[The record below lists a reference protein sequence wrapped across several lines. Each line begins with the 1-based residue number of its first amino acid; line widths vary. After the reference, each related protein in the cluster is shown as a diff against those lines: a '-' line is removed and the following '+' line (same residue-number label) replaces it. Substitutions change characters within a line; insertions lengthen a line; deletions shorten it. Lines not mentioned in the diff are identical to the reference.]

1 MFVYFRSLT
10 MTVLRGRPQT
20 NSLSLCCFYVC
31 FVLSFL
37 ASFLMPEV
45 PIPQSWST
53 PSSVQKTLKKKVQD
67 RGYSKT
73 KCGNTMG
80 QFNAKCYTI
89 IDLEKAYFPSTL
101 LSSVTTEMSL
111 PLAVWSEQCLLS
123 CLSVALCLVYSLLFI
138 FELYRAKLP
147 QHCCVALTESCILY
161 GFIRINQYLI
171 YLYAFII
178 HASFT
183 GQL

>member
-20 NSLSLCCFYVC
+20 NSLSLSKCRTGATPRPNVGTRWDSLMQNVIPSQIQKKLISPQLFSPQSLLKCPCLLQSGVNSACCHVC
-31 FVLSFL
+31 LLHFVLCT
-37 ASFLMPEV
+37 V
-45 PIPQSWST
+45 
-53 PSSVQKTLKKKVQD
+53 
-67 RGYSKT
+67 Y
-73 KCGNTMG
+73 
-80 QFNAKCYTI
+80 
-89 IDLEKAYFPSTL
+89 
-101 LSSVTTEMSL
+101 
-111 PLAVWSEQCLLS
+111 CLFLS
-123 CLSVALCLVYSLLFI
+123 CTEPSYH
-138 FELYRAKLP
+138 

-161 GFIRINQYLI
+161 GFIRINQYFI